1 MTSGEEV
8 FTLMFRRHPIPMWIY
23 DIETLDFLDLNDAAI
38 EKYGYNRKEFLN
50 MTITDIRPA
59 EDVAGLLHDVAKI
72 QWELQHSGEWRHK
85 LKDGRTIDVEIT
97 SQTLEYGG
105 HKAALLVAQ
114 DITER
119 KRYEEALAASEM
131 RYHRLFEA
139 AKDGILILDAE
150 TGVVVDVNPFL
161 IQLLG
166 YSHEQLIGKT
176 VWELGFL
183 KDKIANQVNFLEL
196 KKKGYVRYEDM
207 PLESSDGRR
216 IDVEF
221 VSNVY
226 EVDHQHVIQCNIRDI
241 TERKRSEDALRESEE
256 RFSVLA
262 DASFE
267 GIVISDTGRIIE
279 LNEQMAGMLGY
290 ERKEL
295 IGRTVESFVAP
306 ESLELVQEH
315 IKSGNEEPYAH
326 LSLRKDGSTFPVEI
340 RAKSIPYK
348 GRVVRVT
355 TVRDIT
361 ERKRAEEAIRESEER
376 FRMVFENVF
385 DGISIYSEDPEPS
398 ERKLVECN
406 ERYAAMAGRS
416 REELLKLGTTQGLQK
431 PLEDS
436 VDSSRL
442 RALHSMT
449 VYRGSFSWLRP
460 DGKDNVIE
468 YIGMPITW
476 RGKSYSIGIDR
487 DITERKKAE
496 ESHLLLTTALE
507 STANGVT
514 ITDLQGNIVWVNKAF
529 TLMTGFS
536 SAEAVGQNPRIL
548 KSGRQASSFYKDL
561 WETIS
566 VGNVW
571 TGELINK
578 KKDGS
583 LYTDE
588 MTITPLKNKNGET
601 TNFIAIKQDV
611 TERKQAEN
619 ELERYRSQLERFSE
633 RLENTLDEERKRI
646 SRELHDELGQL
657 LTVLKFDLSWLASN
671 SKMKDKQLSDKL
683 ESMEGTMSQALA
695 SVKRISKELRP
706 PQLDALGIIGAIQL
720 DLNQMERKVGL
731 TTHLEIEPAEF
742 LLDKQLS
749 IAIYRV
755 CNEVLTNVV
764 RHARA
769 KSVSIILTKTHDAV
783 DLKVQ
788 DDGQGI
794 TKRELEGTKSLGIV
808 GMRERVRQWQ
818 GTLTINGSKGKGTT
832 VTAHFLLKRNSL
844 EGSNS

>member
-1 MTSGEEV
+1 MKK
-8 FTLMFRRHPIPMWIY
+8 
-23 DIETLDFLDLNDAAI
+23 IENIKKTAR
-38 EKYGYNRKEFLN
+38 GVSTRKES
-50 MTITDIRPA
+50 
-59 EDVAGLLHDVAKI
+59 K
-72 QWELQHSGEWRHK
+72 Q
-85 LKDGRTIDVEIT
+85 
-97 SQTLEYGG
+97 
-105 HKAALLVAQ
+105 AL
-114 DITER
+114 I
-119 KRYEEALAASEM
+119 ASEV
-131 RYHRLFEA
+131 RYRRLFETA
-139 AKDGILILDAE
+139 QDGILILDAK
-150 TGVVVDVNPFL
+150 TGMIVDVNPFL
-161 IQLLG
+161 IKLLG
-166 YSHEQLIGKT
+166 YSHEQFIGKAI
-176 VWELGFL
+176 WNLGFL
-183 KDKIANQVNFLEL
+183 KDIVANENSFQEL
-196 KKKGYVRYEDM
+196 QQKRYVRYEDKR
-207 PLESSDGRR
+207 LETSDGRQ

-226 EVDHQHVIQCNIRDI
+226 EVGHQHVIQCNIRDI
-241 TERKRSEDALRESEE
+241 TKRKRSEDALRESEE
-256 RFSVLA
+256 RFSVLS

-267 GIVISDTGRIIE
+267 GIVLSDKGRIIE
-279 LNEQMAGMLGY
+279 LNEQLAGMLGY

-295 IGRTVESFVAP
+295 KGRTVESFVAP
-306 ESLELVQEH
+306 ESLELVQRH
-315 IKSGNEEPYAH
+315 IESGNEEPYAH
-326 LSLRKDGSTFPVEI
+326 LSLRKDGSIFPVEI

-348 GRVVRVT
+348 GHVLRVT
-355 TVRDIT
+355 AVRDIT

-385 DGISIYSEDPEPS
+385 DGISIYSEDPETS
-398 ERKLVECN
+398 EKRLVECN
-406 ERYAAMAGRS
+406 KRYAAMAGRS
-416 REELLKLGTTQGLQK
+416 REELLKLGTIHGLQK
-431 PLEDS
+431 PHDDS
-436 VDSSRL
+436 MNNSHL

-460 DGKDNVIE
+460 DGKDNIIE

-507 STANGVT
+507 STANGVA
-514 ITDLQGNIVWVNKAF
+514 ITDLKGNIVWVNRAF
-529 TLMTGFS
+529 TLITGYS
-536 SAEAVGQNPRIL
+536 SAEVIGQNPRML
-548 KSGRQASSFYKDL
+548 KSGRQRNSYYKDL

-566 VGNVW
+566 AGKVW

-588 MTITPLKNKNGET
+588 MTITPLKNKNGEI
-601 TNFIAIKQDV
+601 TNFIAIKQDI
-611 TERKQAEN
+611 TERKQAEDD
-619 ELERYRSQLERFSE
+619 LERYRSQLERFSE

-657 LTVLKFDLSWLASN
+657 LTVLKFDLSWLALN
-671 SKMKDKQLSDKL
+671 SRMKDKQLSDKL

-731 TTHLEIEPAEF
+731 ITHLKIEPAEF
-742 LLDKQLS
+742 VLDKQLS

-755 CNEVLTNVV
+755 CNEILTNVA

-769 KSVSIILTKTHDAV
+769 KSVSILLTKTHEAV

-808 GMRERVRQWQ
+808 GMRERVRQWR
-818 GTLTINGSKGKGTT
+818 GTLTINGCKGKGTT
-832 VTAHFLLKRNSL
+832 VTAHFLLKRSSL
-844 EGSNS
+844 EGSSS